1 MSCADI
7 VRDYVVSSKSEEARR
22 GMNKRLVELW
32 RTRRPPGG
40 WNIESRESVPQYIAQ
55 NAPHHISGAWETD
68 WSKDVQ
74 AMEWL
79 SDFVDGKQ
87 DAIPV
92 FAAQVLGLERSAELA
107 KAAES
112 GEDWWLASLIWS
124 ASAQSQHTLGSYK
137 LSLPVMVESART
149 LEQVVAREDK
159 NQLELSVL
167 STALFSHSQEI
178 DVPNYQR
185 RVLQAFQAVGSAV
198 DATFALKIIH
208 LIDL

>member
-1 MSCADI
+1 M
-7 VRDYVVSSKSEEARR
+7 SSKSEEARR
-22 GMNKRLVELW
+22 GMNKRLVEQW
-32 RTRRPPGG
+32 RSRRPPGG
-40 WNIESRESVPQYIAQ
+40 WDIESRESVPQYIAQ
-55 NAPHHISGAWETD
+55 AAPHHISGAWETD

-124 ASAQSQHTLGSYK
+124 GLAVTAARL
-137 LSLPVMVESART
+137 VE
-149 LEQVVAREDK
+149 
-159 NQLELSVL
+159 
-167 STALFSHSQEI
+167 I
-178 DVPNYQR
+178 
-185 RVLQAFQAVGSAV
+185 
-198 DATFALKIIH
+198 
-208 LIDL
+208 